1 MAFLLALGLTLYPVI
16 SNYVNQKYASQIHTA
31 YQEVM
36 EQIDDSALREA
47 KAQADIYN
55 HSLIPGAATQDAYS
69 QEGLLAASADY
80 DSQLNLAGNGIMGY
94 VEIPKISVN
103 LPIYH
108 STENDSLERGIGHL
122 LGSSL
127 PVGGESTHTI
137 LSGHS
142 GMASQK
148 MFTDLEQLTAGDVFY
163 LHVLDET
170 LAYQVVEINTVLP
183 YDTSLLGIV
192 PGEDLCTL
200 VTCTPYGV
208 NTHRLLVRGSR
219 IPYEE
224 AELLAEEVAEEE
236 PVKSTWEQK
245 YIEGLLWGVAAV
257 LLLLLLIGVGVYIYQ
272 NFAGGGRYEKG

>member
-1 MAFLLALGLTLYPVI
+1 MTLYPVI
-16 SNYVNQKYASQIHTA
+16 SNYVNQKYASKIHTA
-31 YQEVM
+31 YQEVV
-36 EQIDDSALREA
+36 EQADNRAIQEA
-47 KAQADIYN
+47 KEKAVSYN
-55 HSLIPGAATQDAYS
+55 RAIVPGATEAYS
-69 QEGLLAASADY
+69 QEGLQAASEDY
-80 DSQLNLAGNGIMGY
+80 DNQLNVAGNGIMGY
-94 VEIPKISVN
+94 IEIPKISVD

-108 STENDSLERGIGHL
+108 GTENDSLERGIGHL

-127 PVGGESTHTI
+127 PVGGENTHTI

-142 GMASQK
+142 GMATQK
-148 MFTDLEQLTAGDVFY
+148 MFTDLEQLTLGDVFY

-183 YDTSLLGIV
+183 YDTSLLGIA

-224 AELLAEEVAEEE
+224 AEALAEENRQTE
-236 PVKSTWEQK
+236 PEASTWEAK
-245 YIEGLLWGVAAV
+245 YLQGIFWGILAA
-257 LLLLLLIGVGVYIYQ
+257 L
-272 NFAGGGRYEKG
+272 GGGLVVVSAVKIYKRRRVHGGAYEKK